1 MRAYPN
7 KVVLLVVALTAGL
20 LAQEVN
26 VPTKRASTAQTIGE
40 RDKETEG
47 RVANLFETIRADAK
61 VPHLKRIEH
70 RDSLEQKVCT
80 IALTGQL
87 PKRLSGNTFSF
98 YETTNPESPTPE
110 LIEVASFNRL
120 HPKNNPSYAR
130 YSVAVWRVKAS
141 ETGELSYWVGVQLY
155 WSAGMEFFDYH
166 FTDDIYYHNDWKK
179 SVAPP
184 CRGK

>member
-1 MRAYPN
+1 MRAHPN
-7 KVVLLVVALTAGL
+7 IVLLLVVTLAVGL

-26 VPTKRASTAQTIGE
+26 VPPKHASVAQTIGE
-40 RDKETEG
+40 RDKEKEG
-47 RVANLFETIRADAK
+47 RVAKLFETIRADAK
-61 VPHLKRIEH
+61 IPHLKRIEH
-70 RDSLEQKVCT
+70 RDSLEQTVCT

-87 PKRLSGNTFSF
+87 PKRPSGNTFLF
-98 YETTNPESPTPE
+98 FRTANPEFPTPE
-110 LIEVASFNRL
+110 LIKVASFNRL

-130 YSVAVWRVKAS
+130 YSVAVWRVKAP